1 MFKNRQE
8 AGEKL
13 AEKLFQSISKELFK
27 NAIVLA
33 VPEAVWQLAD

>member
-13 AEKLFQSISKELFK
+13 AIALEKYKNRDITVLSYSK
-27 NAIVLA
+27 N
-33 VPEAVWQLAD
+33 